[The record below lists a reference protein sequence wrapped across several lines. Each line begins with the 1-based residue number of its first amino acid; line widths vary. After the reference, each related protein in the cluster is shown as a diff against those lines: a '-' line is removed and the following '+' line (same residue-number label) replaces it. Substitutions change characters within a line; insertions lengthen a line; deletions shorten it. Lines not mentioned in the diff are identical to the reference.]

1 MVALLEF
8 AFVIIVN
15 RRATQNKEAK
25 KDVRKESNEGR
36 RKVSNKKDVEF
47 MNSQVWMSEITKGES
62 RIQKRMPTM
71 PSIQSVDFI
80 ALGLHFVS
88 FLLFNITYW
97 INQS

>member
-15 RRATQNKEAK
+15 RRATQNKETK
-25 KDVRKESNEGR
+25 KDVRRESNQGR
-36 RKVSNKKDVEF
+36 RKVSNKKDVKF
-47 MNSQVWMSEITKGES
+47 MNSQVWMSETTKGES
-62 RIQKRMPTM
+62 RTQKRMPAM

-88 FLLFNITYW
+88 FLLFNIIYW
-97 INQS
+97 MNQS

>member
-1 MVALLEF
+1 MALLEF

-15 RRATQNKEAK
+15 RRATQNKETK
-25 KDVRKESNEGR
+25 KDARKESNEGR
-36 RKVSNKKDVEF
+36 TTVSNKKDVNF
-47 MNSQVWMSEITKGES
+47 MNSQAWMSETTKGES

-88 FLLFNITYW
+88 FLLFNIIYW
-97 INQS
+97 MNQS